1 MLFRSIGK
9 HLGHSFSKH
18 YFTEKFKTLQLHA
31 EYDLCQLESISDFP
45 ILLSKK
51 DWKGFNVTIPYK
63 ESIIPYLS
71 KIDNQAQRVGAIN
84 TIKIVDNELIGYNT
98 DIIGF
103 KDTLIPLLEAHH
115 KGALI
120 LGTGGAS
127 KAVQYVLQELQI
139 PYTLVSRECK
149 ENTLSYEELNEEIIQ
164 SHKIIV
170 NTTPLGMHPDVESYP
185 NIPYHFLT
193 QEHLCYDLVYNP
205 LITEFMKRSSKYGA
219 LIQNGLPMLIA
230 QAEAAYAIWIK

>member
-1 MLFRSIGK
+1 M
-9 HLGHSFSKH
+9 
-18 YFTEKFKTLQLHA
+18 
-31 EYDLCQLESISDFP
+31 
-45 ILLSKK
+45 
-51 DWKGFNVTIPYK
+51 
-63 ESIIPYLS
+63 
-71 KIDNQAQRVGAIN
+71 
-84 TIKIVDNELIGYNT
+84 
-98 DIIGF
+98 
-103 KDTLIPLLEAHH
+103 
-115 KGALI
+115 
-120 LGTGGAS
+120 
-127 KAVQYVLQELQI
+127 QYVLQELQI